1 MNGKR
6 LKRILLVLGALLLLL
21 TPLKTPR
28 AETRGG
34 FLQEAYTGAY
44 GQETVVTARGFFAH
58 ETVFTLQ
65 TGDGRILGRQ
75 AMGESGKIMRFSF
88 TVTKDFPRCS
98 TLQLLLD
105 DSDQVLD
112 ETLLFSDG
120 YQNVGLKRVACPERK
135 VALTFDSGADAALTR
150 EILDLLDKYQVKA
163 TFFLIGLYAE
173 RNPEETALI
182 AERGH
187 ELASHSYEHP
197 EMAQLSAGEA
207 YQSILKAERLLQA
220 FNGGGRVLYR
230 PPSGVSTFRDRAVAR
245 GMGSEV
251 ILWSVDSGDG
261 FVDKTLHDVIFRVNR
276 GLHNGGI
283 VLMHVYGWQTL
294 RALETLLP
302 QYQELGYT
310 FVTVSELILDAD
322 EAYIDPYGS
331 QRPLHHDEAM
341 FPDSFLNAL
350 RQGEG

>member
-1 MNGKR
+1 MNETRIKR
-6 LKRILLVLGALLLLL
+6 ALLILAALTLLL
-21 TPLKTPR
+21 APLSAPR

-34 FLQEAYTGAY
+34 FLQDAYTGAY
-44 GQETVVTARGFFAH
+44 GREAVVTARAFFAH
-58 ETVFTLQ
+58 AATFTLE
-65 TGDGRILGRQ
+65 TEDGRALGQ
-75 AMGESGKIMRFSF
+75 QTMKESGKIMRFSF
-88 TVTKDFPRCS
+88 TVPADFPRCS
-98 TLQLLLD
+98 TLRLLSD
-105 DSDQVLD
+105 DSDQVLA
-112 ETLLFSDG
+112 ETLFFADG
-120 YQNVGLKRVACPERK
+120 YQNVGLKRVGCSKRK
-135 VALTFDSGADAALTR
+135 LALTFDSGADAALTR
-150 EILDLLDKYQVKA
+150 DILDLLDKYQVKA

-182 AERGH
+182 AQRGH

-197 EMAQLSAGEA
+197 EMADLSAGEA
-207 YQSILKAERLLQA
+207 YQSILKAERLLQG